1 MNLRPGAPSD
11 WAAALTSFSFQPL
24 NPDLS
29 EPNVFRLLMHL
40 LSDIGLREVPD
51 FDWLA
56 DADSVLCIRCSS
68 APMLTTI
75 VSNML
80 SVDFCAFVMFLKAA
94 SGPLAF
100 SMGAADGRSAL
111 SAPTNAWP
119 RIVWLG

>member
-1 MNLRPGAPSD
+1 MDLRPGAPSD

-56 DADSVLCIRCSS
+56 DADSMLCIRCFKCANAHHDRLEHAERRVVRIRH
-68 APMLTTI
+68 APEGR
-75 VSNML
+75 VR
-80 SVDFCAFVMFLKAA
+80 AFLHSRWAQLIDVV
-94 SGPLAF
+94 
-100 SMGAADGRSAL
+100 R
-111 SAPTNAWP
+111 
-119 RIVWLG
+119 